1 MKSSQVRHLT
11 IVALMGTI
19 SFILMYFSFSIP
31 FLSPFAEFNVSSV
44 SEVIGGFILGPVG
57 AMEIIGVKLLLK
69 LIFKGTSSMFVGE
82 LQNFIL
88 SLAFMLPA
96 VLYYHKH
103 KTKSGAIKALA
114 IGSITNIVVAI
125 FTSVYLIFPAYI
137 ELYGMNW
144 NGIIEICSA
153 VNPWI
158 KDIPTMVAFSV
169 IPFNVVSR
177 AVVSFLTVLI
187 YKKVSIPV
195 KNLAHQGEIYEFQH
209 KQDPIL

>member
-1 MKSSQVRHLT
+1 MNSSQVRHLT
-11 IVALMGTI
+11 VVALMGTI

-31 FLSPFAEFNVSSV
+31 FLSPFAEFNISSV

-57 AMEIIGVKLLLK
+57 AIEIIGVKLLLK
-69 LIFKGTSSMFVGE
+69 LVFKGTSSMFTGE

-88 SLAFMLPA
+88 SIAFMLPA

-103 KTKSGAIKALA
+103 KSKSGAVKALV
-114 IGSITNIVVAI
+114 IGSITNVVVAV
-125 FTSVYLIFPAYI
+125 FTSIYLIFPAYI

-144 NGIIEICSA
+144 NGIIDICSA

-177 AVVSFLTVLI
+177 IVVSFLTLVI

-195 KNLAHQGEIYEFQH
+195 KKLVY
-209 KQDPIL
+209 

>member
-1 MKSSQVRHLT
+1 MSNSHVRHLT
-11 IVALMGTI
+11 IVALMGSI

-31 FLSPFAEFNVSSV
+31 FLSPFAEFNISSV

-57 AMEIIGVKLLLK
+57 AIEIISVKLLLK
-69 LIFKGTSSMFVGE
+69 LVFKGTSSMLTGE

-88 SLAFMLPA
+88 SIAFMLPA

-103 KTKSGAIKALA
+103 KSKSGAVKALV
-114 IGSITNIVVAI
+114 IGSITNVVVAV
-125 FTSVYLIFPAYI
+125 FTSIYLIFPAYI

-144 NGIIEICSA
+144 NGIIDICSA

-177 AVVSFLTVLI
+177 VVVSFLTLII
-187 YKKVSIPV
+187 YKKVSVPV
-195 KNLAHQGEIYEFQH
+195 KKLVY
-209 KQDPIL
+209 

>member
-1 MKSSQVRHLT
+1 MNSSQVRHLT
-11 IVALMGTI
+11 VVALMGTI

-31 FLSPFAEFNVSSV
+31 FLSPFAEFNISSV

-57 AMEIIGVKLLLK
+57 AIEIIGVKLLLK
-69 LIFKGTSSMFVGE
+69 LVFKGTSSMLTGE

-88 SLAFMLPA
+88 SIAFMLPA

-103 KTKSGAIKALA
+103 KSKSGAVKALV
-114 IGSITNIVVAI
+114 IGSITNVVVAV
-125 FTSVYLIFPAYI
+125 FTSIYLIFPAYI

-144 NGIIEICSA
+144 NGIIDICSA

-177 AVVSFLTVLI
+177 IVVSFLTLVI

-195 KNLAHQGEIYEFQH
+195 KKLVY
-209 KQDPIL
+209 

>member
-1 MKSSQVRHLT
+1 MSNSHVRHLT
-11 IVALMGTI
+11 IVALMGSI

-31 FLSPFAEFNVSSV
+31 FLSPFAEFNISSV

-57 AMEIIGVKLLLK
+57 AIEIISVKLLLK
-69 LIFKGTSSMFVGE
+69 LVFKGTSSMLTGE

-88 SLAFMLPA
+88 SIAFMLPA

-103 KTKSGAIKALA
+103 KSKSGAVKALV
-114 IGSITNIVVAI
+114 IGSITNVVVAV
-125 FTSVYLIFPAYI
+125 FTSIYLIFPAYI

-144 NGIIEICSA
+144 NGIIDICSA

-177 AVVSFLTVLI
+177 VVASFLTLII
-187 YKKVSIPV
+187 YKKVSVPV
-195 KNLAHQGEIYEFQH
+195 KKLVY
-209 KQDPIL
+209 